1 MSNLEN
7 IKKRIENGEE
17 ISRDELRKIAKELK
31 VPKWYE
37 KTKDK
42 LKIEILMSVNGLIKF
57 KNNNKNNKEENMTIK
72 EKELSMEWAK
82 KMAEN
87 EEEEREKMENEN
99 IADAEYGEDET
110 KMEAIE
116 AKVGEWNT
124 LTTEEEEKDIR
135 TKDSYID
142 NIEIG
147 MIIAFNIARGKAM
160 SAKVIS
166 IDSENNMYLCKAI
179 DGTPYKV
186 PRSTIIWVKT
196 GKRWPRGIFEK
207 LLAGSSEVIRYA
219 EKAE

>member
-17 ISRDELRKIAKELK
+17 FTVKELREIAKELK

-57 KNNNKNNKEENMTIK
+57 KNNNKNNKEENMTTK
-72 EKELSMEWAK
+72 EKEFSMEWAK
-82 KMAEN
+82 KMTEAEN
-87 EEEEREKMENEN
+87 KEEEREKMENEN

-110 KMEAIE
+110 ENKNVEN
-116 AKVGEWNT
+116 V
-124 LTTEEEEKDIR
+124 R

-179 DGTPYKV
+179 DNTPYKV
-186 PRSTIIWVKT
+186 PRSSIIWVKT
-196 GKRWPRGIFEK
+196 GKRWPKGIFQK